1 MMARRLFQS
10 PPGVRASLAQARP
23 NGRGWLV
30 TGALTLARAGYGVG
44 LVGARRVRLR
54 VAGRLAAAG
63 GGSGSHADG
72 VRG

>member
-30 TGALTLARAGYGVG
+30 TGALTLVRDGYGSG
-44 LVGARRVRLR
+44 WP
-54 VAGRLAAAG
+54 AGLAAAG
-63 GGSGSHADG
+63 GGSGSRADG